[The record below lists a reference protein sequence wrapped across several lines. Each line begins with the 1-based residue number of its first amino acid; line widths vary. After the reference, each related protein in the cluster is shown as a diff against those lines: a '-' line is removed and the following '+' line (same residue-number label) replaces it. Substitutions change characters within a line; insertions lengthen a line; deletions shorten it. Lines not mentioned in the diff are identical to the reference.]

1 MSNDET
7 EIKKVEIPKLVK
19 QDSKPDPKKILKPT
33 KGDAAHSVIKA
44 SLSSIPI
51 VGGAVSEIFSFG
63 VESPLQKRQD
73 EFIISID
80 SRVTKLE
87 EKNLLS
93 SQFLKDNDEFIDI
106 ATHALQIAIRNSS
119 REKITAL
126 QNAVINTALQT
137 NIDSDSKFMY
147 LNFIDELSQIQIQLI
162 KIFMEPSNYIEQM
175 FQNGTKNPQ
184 GSIVIDV
191 LKDLQKALNIDKV
204 LYDVSIKRL
213 ETDGLI
219 DLTDR
224 APGPPIGGYDENSW
238 FIGKPELE
246 ERTKNLVTP
255 FGKMFV
261 KFISE
266 SELEHGNKKHV

>member
-19 QDSKPDPKKILKPT
+19 RDKKSDPKKIFKPT

-63 VESPLQKRQD
+63 VESPLQKRRD

-106 ATHALQIAIRNSS
+106 VTHALQIAIRNSS

-147 LNFIDELSQIQIQLI
+147 LNFIDELTPIQIKLI
-162 KIFMEPSNYIEQM
+162 KILMDPGDYIEQL
-175 FQNGTKNPQ
+175 FQNGKKNAQ

-191 LKDLQKALNIDKV
+191 LKDLQQILNIDKV
-204 LYDVSIKRL
+204 FYDVSIKRL
-213 ETDGLI
+213 ETDGII

-238 FIGKPELE
+238 FVGKPELE
-246 ERTKNLVTP
+246 RRTKNLVTD
-255 FGKMFV
+255 FGKIFV
-261 KFISE
+261 KFISK
-266 SELEHGNKKHV
+266 SELEQGSEKHV